1 MAISEFEILEPLNIR
16 LRKARL
22 AGALLGLLA
31 ILIPLGIWALNVEGS
46 ILAAEG
52 RSQTLVRILGVT
64 LLFVG
69 ALLTAFVLPRLFSSS
84 PALILDETGLFNNAT
99 ILGSGYASW
108 CDIRELHFGEAE
120 RQRLLF
126 VILNQPHQYLE
137 RQSRIKRI
145 LGRARER
152 RGDPSFFSIPI
163 KHLAISENDL
173 ADYLARYMSAYHAS
187 TRA

>member
-1 MAISEFEILEPLNIR
+1 MEPLNIR

-22 AGALLGLLA
+22 AAALIGLLA
-31 ILIPLGIWALNVEGS
+31 ILIPLGIWALTVEGS
-46 ILAAEG
+46 LLAAEG
-52 RSQTLVRILGVT
+52 RSQALVRVLGVA

-69 ALLTAFVLPRLFSSS
+69 ALITAFVLPRLFSSS
-84 PALILDETGLFNNAT
+84 PALVIDETGIFDNAT
-99 ILGSGYASW
+99 LLGNGYARW

-126 VILNQPHQYLE
+126 VILNQPHQYLQ
-137 RQSRIKRI
+137 RQPRIKRI

-163 KHLAISENDL
+163 KHLSISENDL
-173 ADYLARYMSAYHAS
+173 SDYLARYMSAYHAS
-187 TRA
+187 TTA